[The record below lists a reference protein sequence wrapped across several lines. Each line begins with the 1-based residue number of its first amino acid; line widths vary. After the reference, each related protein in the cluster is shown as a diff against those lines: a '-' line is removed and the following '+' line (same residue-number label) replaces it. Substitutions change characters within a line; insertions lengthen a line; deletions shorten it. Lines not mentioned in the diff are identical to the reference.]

1 MKSSG
6 EKIRTYSYE
15 KLRNLRINMNYSGN
29 IFVVDHLSNNIYVL
43 TSNAELLKILDGA
56 LPRFI
61 EIQENSNAFLVW
73 SDKRKTNLYE
83 FLKKI
88 YDHILCI

>member
-15 KLRNLRINMNYSGN
+15 KLRNLRIDVN

-56 LPRFI
+56 SPRFI
-61 EIQENSNAFLVW
+61 EIQENSNACLVW
-73 SDKRKTNLYE
+73 SDKSKTNLYE
-83 FLKKI
+83 FKEDL
-88 YDHILCI
+88 

>member
-15 KLRNLRINMNYSGN
+15 KLRNLRINVNNVNYSGN
-29 IFVVDHLSNNIYVL
+29 IFVVDPLSNNIYVL

-61 EIQENSNAFLVW
+61 EIQENSNACLVW
-73 SDKRKTNLYE
+73 SDKSKTNLYE
-83 FLKKI
+83 FKEDL
-88 YDHILCI
+88 

>member
-1 MKSSG
+1 MWT
-6 EKIRTYSYE
+6 RD
-15 KLRNLRINMNYSGN
+15 SGN

-73 SDKRKTNLYE
+73 SDKSKKNLYE
-83 FLKKI
+83 FKEDLWSHFVFLISNSKWI
-88 YDHILCI
+88 REQ

>member
-15 KLRNLRINMNYSGN
+15 KLRNLRINVNYSGN

-43 TSNAELLKILDGA
+43 TSNAELPKILDGA
-56 LPRFI
+56 SPRFI

-73 SDKRKTNLYE
+73 SDKSKTNLYE
-83 FLKKI
+83 FKEDL
-88 YDHILCI
+88 